1 MKKYKVLGIGNAV
14 VDVISQSSD
23 LFLKKMDIEK
33 GIMQLVD
40 RERGE
45 LLYNSMDN
53 RKQAPGGSVA
63 NTIAGIGSLGLRTG
77 FIGKVGNDELGT
89 FYRSTMEENG
99 TDFVNEL
106 FDQSDLPTSRSMIFV
121 SDDGE
126 RSMNTYLGIS
136 AELGPEDVN
145 LEVASNAEI
154 VFLEGYLFDKDK
166 GKDAFVKLAKECR
179 SVGGLSGIA
188 ISDPFC
194 VERHRP
200 DFLSLIKNE
209 LDYVIGN
216 KEEIM
221 ALFQTDNL
229 ENALSKAADISQLV
243 VCTRSSE
250 GVTAIQDGNRVDF
263 KVKPITPVDATGAG
277 DQFAAGFLYGLAMN
291 SELEVACSMGCICA
305 EEVISHVGPRPEIS
319 MINKFSEMNLI

>member
-1 MKKYKVLGIGNAV
+1 MKKYNVLGIGNAV

-23 LFLKKMDIEK
+23 IFLKKMNIEK

-40 RERGE
+40 RDRGE

-63 NTIAGIGSLGLRTG
+63 NTIAGIGELGLKTG
-77 FIGKVGNDELGT
+77 FIGKVGNDELGN
-89 FYRSTMEENG
+89 FYKSTMEEKG
-99 TDFVNEL
+99 TDFVSEIV
-106 FDQSDLPTSRSMIFV
+106 DHSDLPTSRSMIFV

-154 VFLEGYLFDKDK
+154 VFLEGYLFDKDE
-166 GKDAFVKLAKECR
+166 GKEAFIKLAKECR
-179 SVGGLSGIA
+179 MAGGLSGIA

-194 VERHRP
+194 VERHRS

-216 KEEIM
+216 QEEIM
-221 ALFQTDNL
+221 ALFETDNF
-229 ENALSKAADISQLV
+229 ESALSKAANISPLV

-250 GVTAIQDGNRVDF
+250 GVTAIQNGNRVDF

-277 DQFAAGFLYGLAMN
+277 DQFAAGFLYGLAKN
-291 SELEVACSMGCICA
+291 SDLEIACSMGCICA
-305 EEVISHVGPRPEIS
+305 EEVIGHVGPRPEIS
-319 MINKFSEMNLI
+319 LMSKFSEMGLI

>member
-179 SVGGLSGIA
+179 SAGGLSGIA

-200 DFLSLIKNE
+200 DFLNLIKNE

-305 EEVISHVGPRPEIS
+305 EEVISHVGPRPEVS
-319 MINKFSEMNLI
+319 MINKFSEMKLI